1 MKKSYSFLKSKNIT
15 LVGLLYLFLASC
27 SVHSM
32 QDENKDVND
41 PFETYNRKVHSLNK
55 ALDKTALLPAS
66 QVYGSLIPQSLRLSA
81 ATFHGNL
88 QEPKHFTNH
97 LVQGQFSK
105 ASVDFGRFVINS
117 TVGMLGLFDIAS
129 RFNLFPEKTE
139 FDETFAYWSVPTGPY
154 LELPFVGPSSV
165 RGSLGLMSDY
175 IVNPLLMLSSPI
187 ASLSFATFEIVN
199 IINSRYEYSNAFDS
213 LLYGSSDSYSSSR
226 LTYLQ
231 QSKKMGQVKDRLTT
245 ELFDPSEDF

>member
-1 MKKSYSFLKSKNIT
+1 MKKSYSFVKSKNINLT
-15 LVGLLYLFLASC
+15 LLLCLLLVNC
-27 SVHSM
+27 SAHLYEDKTS
-32 QDENKDVND
+32 NVND
-41 PFETYNRKVHSLNK
+41 PFEGYNRKVHSLNK
-55 ALDKTALLPAS
+55 TLDRAALLPAS
-66 QVYGSLIPQSLRLSA
+66 QLYGGIIPQPFRLSA

-97 LVQGQFSK
+97 LVQGQFTK
-105 ASVDFGRFVINS
+105 ASVDMSRFIINS

-129 RFNLFPEKTE
+129 RFNLFPEGTE

-165 RGSLGLMSDY
+165 RGSVGLVSDY
-175 IVNPLLMLSSPI
+175 TVNPLLMSSSPI

-199 IINSRYEYSNAFDS
+199 IINSRYEYSNVVDS
-213 LLYGSSDSYSSSR
+213 LLYESSDSYSSSR

-231 QSKKMGQVKDRLTT
+231 QSKKMGPGKDLLAI
-245 ELFDPSEDF
+245 ELFDPSAEF

>member
-1 MKKSYSFLKSKNIT
+1 MKKSYSFVKTKNIT
-15 LVGLLYLFLASC
+15 LKVLLCFFLANC
-27 SVHSM
+27 SAHLVEDRTS
-32 QDENKDVND
+32 NVND
-41 PFETYNRKVHSLNK
+41 PFESYNRKVHSLNK
-55 ALDKTALLPAS
+55 TLDKVALLPAS
-66 QVYGSLIPQSLRLSA
+66 QVYGVIIPQSIRLSA
-81 ATFHGNL
+81 AAFHGNL

-105 ASVDFGRFVINS
+105 ASVDISRFIINS

-129 RFNLFPEKTE
+129 RFNLFPERTE

-165 RGSLGLMSDY
+165 RGSVGLVSDY
-175 IVNPLLMLSSPI
+175 TVNPLLMLSSPI

-199 IINSRYEYSNAFDS
+199 IINSRYEYSNVVDS
-213 LLYGSSDSYSSSR
+213 LLYESSDSYSSSR

-231 QSKKMGQVKDRLTT
+231 QSKKMGSENELLEI
-245 ELFDPSEDF
+245 ELFDPTEDF